1 MWVEYNEKARQMNE
15 LARKIMDTCFN
26 RSNVLEAIDKSV

>member
-15 LARKIMDTCFN
+15 LARKIMILVSTDQMSW
-26 RSNVLEAIDKSV
+26 RL